1 MKTRKGCWVP
11 PTLLREVSGNLV
23 YFPEYPTG
31 VIPSRKRG
39 YPLVENPAILPG
51 EVRGSEE
58 GGLKLITHWATCLP
72 PNCHPFRQHRLLPIL
87 RRSWASHHCPT
98 SLGIPLANIA
108 LFLSLRMFSFSV
120 ENAKY
125 LERVGEVNE

>member
-1 MKTRKGCWVP
+1 MKRGAKAHNPLGHLSATQLP
-11 PTLLREVSGNLV
+11 PIPAAPPPA
-23 YFPEYPTG
+23 Y
-31 VIPSRKRG
+31 PSRG
-39 YPLVENPAILPG
+39 
-51 EVRGSEE
+51 
-58 GGLKLITHWATCLP
+58 
-72 PNCHPFRQHRLLPIL
+72 
-87 RRSWASHHCPT
+87 SWASHHCPT